1 VLLLWGEDAFLL
13 REAALEALG
22 GVRPRE
28 VEGAAWVGGEL
39 ADLATPSLFGEA
51 RALLVTDAR
60 SFPQAAHRELAAYL
74 AAPAPD
80 ASLVLCVTV
89 PERGRPPAALLRLVE
104 GVGEVREVRVPR
116 KDLPGWVLAR
126 ARAARVDLAPEAA
139 QALVETVGE
148 DPGALDQ
155 AVRQL
160 GAAFPGERVGRDL
173 VLRQFRGLGEQH
185 VWDLCDRAFGKDLP
199 GAIRALRSL
208 LEARGDPLLILGG
221 VAARLRDLVRVRALP
236 ERMPP
241 ADVARAAGLR
251 FEWQV
256 RRLREQARR
265 FREEELAALH
275 GEVVAADR
283 ALKSGA
289 PEDVVLAALVAAIA
303 RGKDGREVSRPP
315 ARR

>member
-1 VLLLWGEDAFLL
+1 MTRPRRPPPVLLLWGEDPFLL

-22 GVRPRE
+22 GIRPRE
-28 VEGAAWVGGEL
+28 VEGGAWTGGEL
-39 ADLATPSLFGEA
+39 ADLPAS
-51 RALLVTDAR
+51 
-60 SFPQAAHRELAAYL
+60 AHRELAAYL

-80 ASLVLCVTV
+80 AALVLCATV
-89 PERGRPPAALLRLVE
+89 PERGAPPAALLRLVR

-116 KDLPGWVLAR
+116 KDLAGWVLAR
-126 ARAARVDLAPEAA
+126 ARAAGVDLAPPAA

-160 GAAFPGERVGRDL
+160 GAAFPGECVGREL

-199 GAIRALRSL
+199 GAVRALRSL

-221 VAARLRDLVRVRALP
+221 VAGRLRELLRVRALP
-236 ERMPP
+236 ERLAP
-241 ADVARAAGLR
+241 AELARAAGLR
-251 FEWQV
+251 YEWQA

-265 FREEELAALH
+265 FREEELVALH

-289 PEDVVLAALVAAIA
+289 PEDVVLAALVARVA
-303 RGKDGREVSRPP
+303 GGGLG
-315 ARR
+315 